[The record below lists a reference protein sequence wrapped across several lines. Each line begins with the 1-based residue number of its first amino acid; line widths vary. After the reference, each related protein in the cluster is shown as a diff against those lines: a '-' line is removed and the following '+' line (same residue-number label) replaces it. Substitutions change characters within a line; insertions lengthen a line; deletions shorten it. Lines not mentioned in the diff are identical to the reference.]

1 MSDRARYWSELLR
14 AWERSG
20 LSQAEFCR
28 RRGLKAV
35 SFSWWKRQLGMAR
48 RPTHRGARSQTG
60 GSRPGPRAKFVEV
73 TWPTAPSVLSSALDA
88 STGSFGYEVVLTS
101 GRVLRLPLAFAAD
114 QVSRLI
120 TAVES
125 C

>member
-28 RRGLKAV
+28 RRGIQAV
-35 SFSWWKRQLGMAR
+35 SFSWWKRQLGMAA
-48 RPTHRGARSQTG
+48 RPTRPGARSQTG
-60 GSRPGPRAKFVEV
+60 DSRPGPRAKFVEV
-73 TWPTAPSVLSSALDA
+73 TWPADSSVRSPTLGI
-88 STGSFGYEVVLTS
+88 STGSLGYEVVLTS
-101 GRVLRLPLAFAAD
+101 GRVLRLPPAFDAE

-120 TAVES
+120 TVVES

>member
-28 RRGLKAV
+28 RRGIKAV
-35 SFSWWKRQLGMAR
+35 SFSWWKRQLGMATRSTGR
-48 RPTHRGARSQTG
+48 RMPGLAG
-60 GSRPGPRAKFVEV
+60 GSRPGQRAKFVEV
-73 TWPTAPSVLSSALDA
+73 TWPAGPGALSPALGA

-101 GRVLRLPLAFAAD
+101 GRVLRLPPVFDSD

>member
-28 RRGLKAV
+28 RRGIQAV
-35 SFSWWKRQLGMAR
+35 SFSWWKRQLGTAA
-48 RPTHRGARSQTG
+48 PTRRGARSQTG
-60 GSRPGPRAKFVEV
+60 DSRPGRRAQFVEV
-73 TWPTAPSVLSSALDA
+73 TWPTAPSVLSPALGA
-88 STGSFGYEVVLTS
+88 ARGSLGYEVVLTS
-101 GRVLRLPLAFAAD
+101 GRVLRLPAAFDAD
-114 QVSRLI
+114 QVRRLI